1 MGPTNQTNMKTR
13 ELQTL
18 WWDWL
23 STSERLLRSL
33 YEQTAAL
40 TLRDV
45 ARVERIQPELD
56 QMLGRIQEID
66 RDAATCARRLAEE
79 LGVEASFRS
88 LVQVLDKAEAQQIQG
103 LANRVTI
110 ASRNVQEVLKK
121 NRALIENE
129 MTYINGTLTLI
140 AKATVE
146 SEGPFKSKK
155 GSGSTAVLVDQAA

>member
-1 MGPTNQTNMKTR
+1 MKTATVTGNQTR

-33 YEQTAAL
+33 HEQTAAL

-56 QMLGRIQEID
+56 TMLAKLREID
-66 RDAATCARRLAEE
+66 DAAAASAIRLAEE
-79 LGVEASFRS
+79 LGTDANVRS
-88 LVQVLDKAEAQQIQG
+88 LVLVLEKAEGQQLQSIANRVMVAARNVQHVLDK
-103 LANRVTI
+103 N
-110 ASRNVQEVLKK
+110 KK
-121 NRALIENE
+121 LIENE

-140 AKATVE
+140 AKVAHE
-146 SEGPFKSKK
+146 QPGPYKARQ
-155 GSGSTAVLVDQAA
+155 TTHAAVLVDQAA

>member
-1 MGPTNQTNMKTR
+1 MKTR

-33 YEQTAAL
+33 HEQTAAL

-56 QMLGRIQEID
+56 TLTLRLKSLDEN
-66 RDAATCARRLAEE
+66 AATLAKGLAEE
-79 LGVEASFRS
+79 LGAEPTLRG
-88 LVQVLDKAEAQQIQG
+88 LVGVLEKAEAQQLQG
-103 LANRVTI
+103 LANRVTV
-110 ASRNVQEVLKK
+110 AARNVQTVLGK
-121 NRALIENE
+121 NRALLESE

-140 AKATVE
+140 AKAGAE
-146 SEGPFKSKK
+146 SQGKFGTGRGK
-155 GSGSTAVLVDQAA
+155 TAVLVDQAA

>member
-1 MGPTNQTNMKTR
+1 MITR

-23 STSERLLRSL
+23 GTSERLLRSL

-56 QMLGRIQEID
+56 AMTARMKSID
-66 RDAATCARRLAEE
+66 EQAAACAKKLAGE
-79 LGVEASFRS
+79 LGCEPNLRS
-88 LVQVLDKAEAQQIQG
+88 LVLALDKAEAQQVQG
-103 LANRVTI
+103 LANRVKV
-110 ASRNVQEVLKK
+110 AARNVQTVIEK
-121 NRALIENE
+121 NRKLIENE

-140 AKATVE
+140 ARAAVE
-146 SEGPFKSKK
+146 SEGRF
-155 GSGSTAVLVDQAA
+155 GNAGTGGVLVNQAA